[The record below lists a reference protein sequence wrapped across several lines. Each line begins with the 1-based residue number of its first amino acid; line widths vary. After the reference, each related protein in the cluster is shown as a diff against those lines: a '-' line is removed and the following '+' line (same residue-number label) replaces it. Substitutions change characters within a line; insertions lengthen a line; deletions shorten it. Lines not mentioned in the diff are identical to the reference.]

1 MVVLAFSE
9 LGEPVHEL
17 DCVREARKPELLLER
32 AAVLGPFLRA
42 RHKPSMPTDV
52 LRCVPMRWALL
63 VLVVAGVC
71 ASAHAAATRGS
82 KAPTLGELVGQRL
95 VVAMRGQMPSVS
107 LLARIRAG
115 EVGGVVLFLRNVRD
129 RSQVRTLTAA
139 LQAAARTGG
148 RPTLLIAVDQ
158 EGGATRRFSWA
169 APSLSAAQLGR
180 LTPSAVESQG
190 KAAAEALVD
199 VGVNVD
205 LAPVADVPSVPGAFI
220 AAQERAFS
228 ASPTRVAMLATA
240 FAQGLHDGGV
250 AATAKHFPGLGR
262 ARVSTDVAAVT
273 LTATRDA
280 FDSDLLPYG
289 RLIASAVP
297 LVMLSNATYPALD
310 AKPAAWSPA
319 VESLLRRTL
328 GFTGVTITDALD
340 AAGPTHGRSVASAAV
355 LSAQAG
361 ADLLL
366 VTGSEAASGDVYDRL
381 LAAAEAGRIS
391 RRNFERSYARISA
404 LKQSV
409 A

>member
-1 MVVLAFSE
+1 
-9 LGEPVHEL
+9 
-17 DCVREARKPELLLER
+17 
-32 AAVLGPFLRA
+32 
-42 RHKPSMPTDV
+42 
-52 LRCVPMRWALL
+52 MRSALL

-71 ASAHAAATRGS
+71 ASADAAATRDS
-82 KAPTLGELVGQRL
+82 KAPPLGELVGQRL
-95 VVAMRGQMPSVS
+95 VVGMRGQLPSES
-107 LLARIRAG
+107 LLVRIRAG
-115 EVGGVVLFLRNVRD
+115 EVGGVILFGRNVRD

-139 LQAAARTGG
+139 LQAAARAGS

-180 LTPSAVESQG
+180 LTPSAVE
-190 KAAAEALVD
+190 
-199 VGVNVD
+199 
-205 LAPVADVPSVPGAFI
+205 PVADVPSVAGAFI

-228 ASPTRVAMLATA
+228 VSPTRVGLLATA
-240 FAQGLHDGGV
+240 FAQGLHGGGV

-262 ARVSTDVAAVT
+262 ARVSTDVATVT

-280 FDSDLLPYG
+280 LDRDLLPYG
-289 RLIASAVP
+289 RLITSGVP

-340 AAGPTHGRSVASAAV
+340 AAGPTYGRSVASAAV

-366 VTGSEAASGDVYDRL
+366 VTGSEAESEHVYDRL
-381 LAAAEAGRIS
+381 LAAAEAGSIS
-391 RRNFERSYARISA
+391 QRNLERSYARISA